1 MSAPLLEVQGLSV
14 VSGQH
19 AIVSDVT
26 LALGAG
32 ESLGL
37 AGESGCGKSTVA
49 LSIMRMLAPGLS
61 ISDGSITL
69 RPPGADEV
77 RIQRRTER
85 GMELVRGSQIGLVM
99 QGALNALDP
108 IQRID
113 RQFAEVVL
121 THDPGVSASELVRW
135 RDELMDMVGLAIAK
149 ARSYPHELS
158 GGQRQR
164 FMIVMAL
171 AARPQ
176 LLIAD
181 EPTTAV
187 DAMLQAQIL
196 ELLGRL
202 RSELGVAMLMISH
215 DLGVLARACERLAV
229 MYAGRLVET
238 GPTAEVLDNPQHPYT
253 RMLLQ
258 ARPSVRGPRSL
269 PAPIAG
275 APPRPESPVAGCS
288 FAPRC
293 PHAVERCSV
302 VPALTERQPGRATAC
317 HFAGQLATADA
328 ASGGGDVVA
337 APART
342 HGEHTPDG
350 PLLAELRDVHVHFT
364 PRRRAAG
371 GAVRA
376 LDGVSLALRRGEIL
390 GVVGESGSGKS
401 TLARTLLGLVKPTT
415 GTLEIDGRPRS
426 SRADL
431 RDMRRIVQMVFQ
443 DPYDTLDPRDTV
455 ATIVREPLIVH
466 GVAPE
471 THDGR
476 VRSAL
481 RRAGLEP
488 SDELLE
494 RRPRELSGG
503 QRQRVAIAAALALDP
518 AGLICDEPLSM
529 LDVSIQAQILATL
542 AELRDRQD
550 IGVLLI
556 THDLG
561 LAWALC
567 DRVAVMHLGQ
577 IVEQGATE
585 QVLRDPRHPYTQAL
599 LAAVV
604 EVDGAPSAARQTPQG
619 G

>member
-1 MSAPLLEVQGLSV
+1 MTAPLLSVVGLSV
-14 VSGQH
+14 VAGEH
-19 AIVSDVT
+19 AIVSDVS

-32 ESLGL
+32 EALGI

-49 LSIMRMLAPGLS
+49 LSIMRMLAPGLR
-61 ISDGSITL
+61 IGAGSITL
-69 RPPGADEV
+69 RPPGADEI
-77 RIQRRTER
+77 RIDRRTER

-113 RQFAEVVL
+113 RQFAEVVVA
-121 THDPGVSASELVRW
+121 HDPGASASQVVRW
-135 RDELMDMVGLAIAK
+135 RDELMDMVGLPIER

-164 FMIVMAL
+164 FMLVMAL

-187 DAMLQAQIL
+187 DTMLQAQIL

-202 RSELGVAMLMISH
+202 RAELGLAMLMISH
-215 DLGVLARACERLAV
+215 DLGVLAQACERLAV

-238 GPTAEVLDNPQHPYT
+238 GPTELVLGDPQHPYT
-253 RMLLQ
+253 RMLLR
-258 ARPSVRGPRSL
+258 ARPSVHGPRSL
-269 PAPIAG
+269 PAAIPG
-275 APPRPESPVAGCS
+275 APPRPESPLSGCS

-302 VPALTERQPGRATAC
+302 APALIERQPGRVAAC
-317 HFAGQLATADA
+317 HRVGELGAVAPAARGEAAVAVA
-328 ASGGGDVVA
+328 ASAGGRVRD
-337 APART
+337 
-342 HGEHTPDG
+342 D
-350 PLLAELRDVHVHFT
+350 PLLAELRDVHVHYAA
-364 PRRRAAG
+364 RRRRG
-371 GAVRA
+371 SSAVRA
-376 LDGVSLALRRGEIL
+376 LDGVSLSLRRGEIL

-401 TLARTLLGLVKPTT
+401 TLARTLLGLVQPTT

-443 DPYDTLDPRDTV
+443 DPYDTLDPHDTV
-455 ATIVREPLIVH
+455 RTIVREPLVVH
-466 GVAPE
+466 GVAPAE
-471 THDGR
+471 HDAR
-476 VRSAL
+476 MRTAL
-481 RRAGLEP
+481 ERAGLEP
-488 SDELLE
+488 DGALLD

-503 QRQRVAIAAALALDP
+503 QRQRVAIAAALALGP
-518 AGLICDEPLSM
+518 AGLICDEPVSM
-529 LDVSIQAQILATL
+529 LDVSIQAQILETL
-542 AELRDRQD
+542 AELRSGQD

-567 DRVAVMHLGQ
+567 DRVAVMYLGQ

-585 QVLRDPRHPYTQAL
+585 QVLRDPSHPYTQAL
-599 LAAVV
+599 LAAVP
-604 EVDGAPSAARQTPQG
+604 EVGD
-619 G
+619 